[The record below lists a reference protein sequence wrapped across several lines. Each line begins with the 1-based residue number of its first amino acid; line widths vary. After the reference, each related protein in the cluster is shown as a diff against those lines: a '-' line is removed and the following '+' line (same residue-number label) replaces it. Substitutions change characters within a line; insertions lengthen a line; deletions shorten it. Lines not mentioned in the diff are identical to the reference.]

1 VVLELRYLSA
11 AAARSVMEAREVA
24 ALFNI
29 AEAGLWLAI
38 SVVLAIK
45 ARRSQAR
52 ARRILRVLAGA
63 FLLFSASDLIESRTG
78 AWWQPWWLAALK
90 VGCTAVF
97 ILGFRACFQIRGK
110 P

>member
-1 VVLELRYLSA
+1 M
-11 AAARSVMEAREVA
+11 MEAREFA
-24 ALFNI
+24 ALFNL

-38 SVVLAIK
+38 SVVLTIK
-45 ARRSQAR
+45 AQRSQAQ
-52 ARRILRVLAGA
+52 ARRVLRVLAGA
-63 FLLFSASDLIESRTG
+63 FLLFSASDITESRTG

-97 ILGFRACFQIRGK
+97 ILGFRAWFPMKGS